1 MARHSEKVT
10 FMGSQGFELAARLE
24 LPDGESPRAYALF
37 VHSFTLGKDSVAAS
51 RIATA
56 LGERGIAT
64 LRFDFTGLGGSDGDF
79 ANTNFRTN
87 ILDIEAAAHFLARDY
102 RWPAIVIGHSLGGA
116 AVLAAADL
124 LTETQAIA
132 TIGAPFDPGHVTHN
146 FEADKDVICEEGEAV
161 VDLGGRPFKIQRHF
175 IEALEAIDLADRIAH
190 MRKALLVMH
199 SPLDQTVGIENAERI
214 YKAAKHP
221 KSFVSLD
228 KANHLL
234 TDKRDAAYVAQVLA
248 GWAARYVD
256 VDPMEKREAAPMPD
270 NVVEVRETRKGPFG
284 NRVRVGR
291 HVMGADEPK
300 SMGGRDSGPSPYD
313 YLLTALGSCTSM
325 TIRMYADRKKW
336 PLDFATVRLKH
347 AKTHAEDCADCETV
361 GGMVDVIEREIVLE
375 GDLSAEQRE
384 RLLEIADKCPVHRT
398 LHGEV
403 KVRTR
408 LAEAGQ

>member
-1 MARHSEKVT
+1 MARKSQKVT
-10 FMGSQGFELAARLE
+10 FTGAQGFELAARLE
-24 LPDGESPRAYALF
+24 LPEGEEPRAYALF
-37 VHSFTLGKDSVAAS
+37 VHGFTLGKDSVAAS

-56 LGERGIAT
+56 LAERGIAT

-124 LTETQAIA
+124 LVDTKAIA
-132 TIGAPFDPGHVTHN
+132 TIGAPFDPEHVTHN
-146 FEADKDVICEEGEAV
+146 FDSHTDIICEEGEAV

-175 IEALEAIDLADRIAH
+175 IEALGEIDLAAKIENL
-190 MRKALLVMH
+190 RKALLVMH
-199 SPLDQTVGIENAERI
+199 SPLDQSVGIENAEQI

-228 KANHLL
+228 KADHFL

-248 GWAARYVD
+248 GWATRYVD
-256 VDPMEKREAAPMPD
+256 IDPMEKDVPPPLPE
-270 NVVEVRETRKGPFG
+270 NLVEVRETRKGPFG

-291 HVMGADEPK
+291 HVLGADEPK

-313 YLLTALGSCTSM
+313 YLLASLGACTSM

-336 PLDFATVRLKH
+336 PLDFATVRLSHNKV
-347 AKTHAEDCADCETV
+347 HAEDCADCET
-361 GGMVDVIEREIVLE
+361 GSGKVDVIDRQITLE
-375 GDLSAEQRE
+375 GDLSAEQRD

-398 LHGEV
+398 LHGEI
-403 KVRTR
+403 KVRSK
-408 LAEAGQ
+408 LAE